1 MISYIS
7 YASRSSF
14 AQYYYVV
21 LYDAV
26 MTSKWRPNDHQVT
39 SFELF
44 FFQNTNF
51 YQFVLWIRFLR
62 TRWSETMSS
71 RSTVYNG
78 SMNCPPKE
86 FRLHSFRFRMLSG
99 FRVSVQISYIEHR
112 DEKFICTMTFESDDL
127 IKFLERFRSVK
138 KV

>member
-7 YASRSSF
+7 FTSRSSF

-21 LYDAV
+21 FYDAV

-62 TRWSETMSS
+62 SRWGETMSS
-71 RSTVYNG
+71 SSTVYNG

-86 FRLHSFRFRMLSG
+86 FRLHSFRFRLLSG
-99 FRVSVQISYIEHR
+99 FRVSVQISDIIYL
-112 DEKFICTMTFESDDL
+112 DEKIILTTYLKSINLIDFLVTFRL
-127 IKFLERFRSVK
+127 VK
-138 KV
+138 